1 MHARL
6 ALLVALLTACS
17 DRSASMKQP
26 LSPDVENIRLSP
38 DGEDLKR
45 AQECVPPLCH
55 DHDACAREAIAEI
68 TALTCKPLANSE
80 TLCSFLARTSSRGK
94 QQVSMRLK
102 KNLGRLCIV
111 SEEWRKASGA
121 NNNVP

>member
-68 TALTCKPLANSE
+68 TALTCKPLAKLRNLVQFPGE
-80 TLCSFLARTSSRGK
+80 NLVAREAAGLNAVEEKFGAALYSQRGVA
-94 QQVSMRLK
+94 QGLR
-102 KNLGRLCIV
+102 R
-111 SEEWRKASGA
+111 
-121 NNNVP
+121 